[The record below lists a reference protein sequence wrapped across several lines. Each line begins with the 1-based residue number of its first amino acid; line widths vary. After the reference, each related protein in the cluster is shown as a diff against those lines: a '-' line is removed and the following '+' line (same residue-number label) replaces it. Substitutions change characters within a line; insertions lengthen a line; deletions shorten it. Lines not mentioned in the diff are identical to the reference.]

1 MIKRIFIFL
10 ILFFAISSIF
20 SQKKL
25 ISGKIIDFATN
36 KGIQNVHIY
45 SLRLNEGTITNAD
58 GNLDPSKIDK
68 IELITGGVVISSNT
82 GEITFDGDIIKIQP
96 SNNNLDLLTVRAFSQ
111 FVITKNGDSSQ
122 IASGY
127 LYIS

>member
-1 MIKRIFIFL
+1 MDYKLNFVRGMQNTEIIRIPITDP
-10 ILFFAISSIF
+10 ADQSE
-20 SQKKL
+20 
-25 ISGKIIDFATN
+25 N
-36 KGIQNVHIY
+36 
-45 SLRLNEGTITNAD
+45 ITNAD